1 MRQIYV
7 GGPKNSRNC

>member
-7 GGPKNSRNC
+7 VCLF